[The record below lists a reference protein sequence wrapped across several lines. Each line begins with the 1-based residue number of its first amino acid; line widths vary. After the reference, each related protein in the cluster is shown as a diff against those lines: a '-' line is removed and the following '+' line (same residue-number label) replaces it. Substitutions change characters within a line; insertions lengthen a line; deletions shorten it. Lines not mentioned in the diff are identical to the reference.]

1 MAINKNF
8 VIKNGVEVNTNLLV
22 GDSTLKKVGI
32 GTTLPEYT
40 LHIGIG
46 AGARGGIG
54 VTDIHVMEL
63 QPLELQISHQEHLV
77 LLVFQHLMD

>member
-22 GDSTLKKVGI
+22 GDSTLNKVGI

-46 AGARGGIG
+46 AGSERWYWCYRY
-54 VTDIHVMEL
+54 TC
-63 QPLELQISHQEHLV
+63 
-77 LLVFQHLMD
+77 

>member
-22 GDSTLKKVGI
+22 GDSTLNKVGI

-46 AGARGGIG
+46 AGARA
-54 VTDIHVMEL
+54 VSYT
-63 QPLELQISHQEHLV
+63 HLT
-77 LLVFQHLMD
+77 LPTKA